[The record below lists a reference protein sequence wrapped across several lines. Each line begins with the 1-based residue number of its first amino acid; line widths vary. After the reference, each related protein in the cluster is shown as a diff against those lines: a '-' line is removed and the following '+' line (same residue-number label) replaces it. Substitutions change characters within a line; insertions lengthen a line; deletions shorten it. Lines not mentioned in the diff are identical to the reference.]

1 LRLAFVEPG
10 EEHKRAEL
18 VWQLRRHNKGLKGRI
33 CNQESIEGTLLDEK
47 SLKADQCWE
56 VEFGTC
62 KP

>member
-33 CNQESIEGTLLDEK
+33 CNQESI
-47 SLKADQCWE
+47 
-56 VEFGTC
+56 
-62 KP
+62 